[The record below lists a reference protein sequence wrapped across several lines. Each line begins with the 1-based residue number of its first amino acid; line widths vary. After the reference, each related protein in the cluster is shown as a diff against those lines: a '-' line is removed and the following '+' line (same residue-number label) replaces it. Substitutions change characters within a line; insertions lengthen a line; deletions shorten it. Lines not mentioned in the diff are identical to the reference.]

1 MSLADSLNSPILNLK
16 ITMMRWLHFDEK
28 MSIYQFLAVRTLT
41 SRSQGQ
47 KGEQNKDDELHYVV
61 SGTNSEIEA
70 DCCRPG
76 DEH

>member
-1 MSLADSLNSPILNLK
+1 MP
-16 ITMMRWLHFDEK
+16 
-28 MSIYQFLAVRTLT
+28 IYQFLAVRTLT
-41 SRSQGQ
+41 GRNQGQ
-47 KGEQNKDDELHYVV
+47 SGEQNKDDELHSVV